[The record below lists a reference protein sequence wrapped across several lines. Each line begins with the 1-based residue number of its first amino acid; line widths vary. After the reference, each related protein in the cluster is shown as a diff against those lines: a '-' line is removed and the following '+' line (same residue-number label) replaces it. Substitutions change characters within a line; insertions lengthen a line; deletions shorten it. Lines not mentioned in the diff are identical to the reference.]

1 MRKLIEYLGL
11 TTSIIIITLI
21 SVIASLVITWGVNY
35 FAAVDVSYLAA
46 IVAPILIAPLITWH
60 ITRLV
65 IEISSLERTMRDLA
79 TYDSL
84 TGLLNRNAFLY
95 DCKRIIKFAR
105 DENYVSLIALDL
117 DKFKLI
123 NDTFG
128 HAGGDAVLQDF
139 GKIIQGSIRK
149 GDLAGRIGGEEF
161 LIFLGG
167 LSNDGALALATRL
180 LTTTRNSTV
189 AFESNTINYTVSIG
203 ICSMTLKDEE
213 EFAGMMKKADT
224 ALYSAKSQGRDCI
237 FSL

>member
-189 AFESNTINYTVSIG
+189 SFESNTINYTVSIG

-224 ALYSAKSQGRDCI
+224 ALYSAKNQGRDCI

>member
-1 MRKLIEYLGL
+1 
-11 TTSIIIITLI
+11 
-21 SVIASLVITWGVNY
+21 
-35 FAAVDVSYLAA
+35 
-46 IVAPILIAPLITWH
+46 
-60 ITRLV
+60 
-65 IEISSLERTMRDLA
+65 MRDLA

-105 DENYVSLIALDL
+105 DENCVSLIALDL

-128 HAGGDAVLQDF
+128 HAGGDAVLQNF

-167 LSNDGALALATRL
+167 LSNDEALALATRL

-189 AFESNTINYTVSIG
+189 SFESSTINYTVSIG

-213 EFAGMMKKADT
+213 EFVGMMKKADT
-224 ALYSAKSQGRDCI
+224 ALYSAKSKGRDCI

>member
-35 FAAVDVSYLAA
+35 FAAVDVSYLVA
-46 IVAPILIAPLITWH
+46 IVAPIVIAPLITWH

-65 IEISSLERTMRDLA
+65 IEVSSLERTMRDLA

-84 TGLLNRNAFLY
+84 TGLLNRSAFLY

-128 HAGGDAVLQDF
+128 HAGGDAVLQNF
-139 GKIIQGSIRK
+139 GKIIQGSVRK

-161 LIFLGG
+161 LIFVGG
-167 LSNDGALALATRL
+167 LSNDEVLALASRL

-189 AFESNTINYTVSIG
+189 PFESSTIKYSVSIG
-203 ICSMTLKDEE
+203 ICSMTLKHEE
-213 EFAGMMKKADT
+213 EFAGMMKKADS
-224 ALYSAKSQGRDCI
+224 ALYNAKSQGRDCI